1 MEYDKTVNL
10 PKTAFPMKADL
21 VRREPQFQQ
30 IWAREQVYQKLAA
43 RNTPKG
49 RFVLHDGPPYS
60 NGDIHM
66 GHAMNKI
73 LKDIVVKSH
82 ALEGYATPYVPGW
95 DNHGLPIENEVSRE
109 FRRKHQQPDRLTLR
123 RRCREYAAGFV
134 QRQREQF
141 ERLGVLGD
149 WDHPYLTM
157 DAHFE
162 ATIVRVFGEMV
173 RGGYIYRGLK
183 PVMWCPDCETA
194 LADAEIEYHTH
205 TSPSIMVAF
214 TLKSDPDG
222 VFGSDRTGRV
232 LIWTTTPWTI
242 PANMAVAV
250 HPDEAYVLVD
260 AGPYRYLLA
269 EALLEPVMERCGIS
283 EYTPVATVTGNALS
297 QLVFSHPLYDR
308 ESPVV
313 LASYVTMTDGTG
325 VVHTAP
331 GHGAD
336 DFQTGMTFGL
346 DPYCPVDAHG
356 RFMPGVGERI
366 EGVRVQEANQLVI
379 DWLDE
384 SGALM
389 AHEPYEHQ
397 YPYCWRCH
405 NPLIYRATVQWFMN
419 IDHNGHRQ
427 RCLEQI
433 ESVQW
438 FPRQGQNRI
447 KAMVEGR
454 PDWCLS
460 RQRSWGVGI
469 PAFHCAD
476 CGHSVLDH
484 TVIERVAD
492 IMESRGSDVWY
503 EEPAA
508 FFLGDYRCP
517 ACGGGRFEK
526 ETDILDVWFD
536 SGSTHRAVLEARDE
550 LQWPADV
557 YLEGSDQHRGWFN
570 SSLMIAV
577 ATRGAAPYRQV
588 ITSGWMLDG
597 EGKAMHKSR
606 GNVIA
611 PKDVINKYG
620 ADVLRLWVSGC
631 NYFEDVRMSYEL
643 MDRVAE
649 SYRRIRNTMRFILG
663 NLSDYDP
670 ETDTV
675 AEEAMHPLDRWALAA
690 VRQTA
695 AECRAAYQ
703 VHEFNRVFHALHNV
717 CAVELSSFYLDVLKD
732 RLYAEFAAS
741 HLRRSAQTALSA
753 IARLLTQLMAPILSH
768 TAEEVWQLLPDSAK
782 EPSVF
787 LSVYAEPIHEA
798 DEAVLASWQPVIDL
812 RTEVNRALETA
823 RQEGQIKRSQDARVS
838 ISVPNELH
846 EQLTPF
852 TSMLS
857 ELLMVSECTVT
868 EAQEDAVHVSV
879 SVADGAKCPRCWR
892 ICGDIGADSAFPD
905 VCGRCAG
912 VLAIL

>member
-1 MEYDKTVNL
+1 
-10 PKTAFPMKADL
+10 
-21 VRREPQFQQ
+21 
-30 IWAREQVYQKLAA
+30 
-43 RNTPKG
+43 
-49 RFVLHDGPPYS
+49 
-60 NGDIHM
+60 
-66 GHAMNKI
+66 
-73 LKDIVVKSH
+73 
-82 ALEGYATPYVPGW
+82 
-95 DNHGLPIENEVSRE
+95 
-109 FRRKHQQPDRLTLR
+109 
-123 RRCREYAAGFV
+123 
-134 QRQREQF
+134 
-141 ERLGVLGD
+141 
-149 WDHPYLTM
+149 
-157 DAHFE
+157 
-162 ATIVRVFGEMV
+162 
-173 RGGYIYRGLK
+173 
-183 PVMWCPDCETA
+183 
-194 LADAEIEYHTH
+194 
-205 TSPSIMVAF
+205 
-214 TLKSDPDG
+214 
-222 VFGSDRTGRV
+222 
-232 LIWTTTPWTI
+232 
-242 PANMAVAV
+242 
-250 HPDEAYVLVD
+250 
-260 AGPYRYLLA
+260 
-269 EALLEPVMERCGIS
+269 
-283 EYTPVATVTGNALS
+283 
-297 QLVFSHPLYDR
+297 
-308 ESPVV
+308 
-313 LASYVTMTDGTG
+313 
-325 VVHTAP
+325 
-331 GHGAD
+331 
-336 DFQTGMTFGL
+336 
-346 DPYCPVDAHG
+346 
-356 RFMPGVGERI
+356 
-366 EGVRVQEANQLVI
+366 
-379 DWLDE
+379 
-384 SGALM
+384 
-389 AHEPYEHQ
+389 
-397 YPYCWRCH
+397 
-405 NPLIYRATVQWFMN
+405 
-419 IDHNGHRQ
+419 
-427 RCLEQI
+427 
-433 ESVQW
+433 
-438 FPRQGQNRI
+438 
-447 KAMVEGR
+447 
-454 PDWCLS
+454 
-460 RQRSWGVGI
+460 
-469 PAFHCAD
+469 
-476 CGHSVLDH
+476 
-484 TVIERVAD
+484 
-492 IMESRGSDVWY
+492 
-503 EEPAA
+503 
-508 FFLGDYRCP
+508 
-517 ACGGGRFEK
+517 
-526 ETDILDVWFD
+526 
-536 SGSTHRAVLEARDE
+536 
-550 LQWPADV
+550 
-557 YLEGSDQHRGWFN
+557 
-570 SSLMIAV
+570 
-577 ATRGAAPYRQV
+577 
-588 ITSGWMLDG
+588 
-597 EGKAMHKSR
+597 MHKSR